1 LTCDSANY
9 TYCLICFNSS
19 LFSYQGLC
27 IGKCPNNS
35 YNNGG
40 SICLPC
46 PIGCLNC
53 TSTICF
59 NCNSTLFFYNNL
71 CYQNCN
77 NISLQYDSFNTN
89 CVLCPDGCDTCN
101 GSLCLTCMPS
111 YMLSISNQ
119 QCIRECLLTNSCDI
133 NSSQQTIPL
142 PGCISLVIWGI
153 IVGIIHFLSHK
164 SYLPYSVIFFSSIV
178 QLVLIIV
185 ALAIIS
191 NTSPTLSRLLLDGT
205 SSSLLKALFGL
216 GIAANY
222 IGNLVYILIF
232 MRYIKPLIPNPRQ
245 IDVISNVVVLIV
257 AVLTNYRFAI
267 IAFAKLF
274 PKPNI

>member
-1 LTCDSANY
+1 
-9 TYCLICFNSS
+9 
-19 LFSYQGLC
+19 
-27 IGKCPNNS
+27 
-35 YNNGG
+35 
-40 SICLPC
+40 
-46 PIGCLNC
+46 
-53 TSTICF
+53 
-59 NCNSTLFFYNNL
+59 
-71 CYQNCN
+71 
-77 NISLQYDSFNTN
+77 
-89 CVLCPDGCDTCN
+89 
-101 GSLCLTCMPS
+101 M
-111 YMLSISNQ
+111 
-119 QCIRECLLTNSCDI
+119 
-133 NSSQQTIPL
+133 
-142 PGCISLVIWGI
+142 
-153 IVGIIHFLSHK
+153 
-164 SYLPYSVIFFSSIV
+164 
-178 QLVLIIV
+178 